1 VIFIAVLAGIV
12 VSVIGT
18 PIGVSGAVFL
28 LPVQISL
35 LDVTG
40 PAVSATNLL
49 FNIISTPLALL
60 RLTRHPDSRRQRL
73 GPVVAAGIPGAAL
86 GALAR
91 VTVLADPTRFRV
103 LVAAVLLVLGCRL
116 LWRAWRHRGGE
127 PAWTTRPHPT
137 WALVALAGLAAAIGS
152 LLGIGGGSLL
162 APILVALYRYPGRD
176 AAVLALTVT
185 LTTSVTGLTAYTLLD
200 AADIG
205 AAPAAPYW
213 DIGLALGAGGLVG
226 AMIGAGLQH
235 RISDR
240 LLTTLLGAVATLTAV
255 SYLVR
260 T

>member
-28 LPVQISL
+28 LPVQISV

-60 RLTRHPDSRRQRL
+60 RLTRHVDRRAL
-73 GPVVAAGIPGAAL
+73 GPVVAAGVPGAAV

-91 VTVLADPTRFRV
+91 VTVLADPTRFRL

-116 LWRAWRHRGGE
+116 LWRAWRHRSGE
-127 PAWTTRPHPT
+127 PARAARSRPT
-137 WALVALAGLAAAIGS
+137 WALVALAGFAAAVGS